1 MLEAISLEGRQQKLQ
16 SLSVEEVGANIE
28 ELQTTNTYMK
38 SVLFTKQDMV
48 YIIEK
53 VAALSKAGT
62 LLNDSKDVLVDA
74 QKLVTRSAIG
84 DAASVAQ
91 ASRPSR

>member
-1 MLEAISLEGRQQKLQ
+1 MEAISSEGRHQKLQ
-16 SLSVEEVGANIE
+16 SLAVEELREKIE
-28 ELQTTNTYMK
+28 EHQTTKTSMK

-48 YIIEK
+48 YMTEK

-74 QKLVTRSAIG
+74 QKVVTRSAIG
-84 DAASVAQ
+84 DAASVTQ
-91 ASRPSR
+91 ASRRSR